1 MEFSFLIIIMFI
13 NLLEE
18 LQAARAETLKGL
30 KVARTETL
38 QVERTARN
46 ERAQALAD
54 VASTVIAT
62 EVDQ

>member
-1 MEFSFLIIIMFI
+1 MKFSFLKIIMYI

-38 QVERTARN
+38 QVERMARA
-46 ERAQALAD
+46 EWA
-54 VASTVIAT
+54 
-62 EVDQ
+62 